1 MADAVRDRITSAF
14 QKNVANP
21 LMRLMP
27 FQTLLETTGRK
38 SGQPRRTPL
47 GGRRV
52 GDQFWLVSEFGDK
65 SQYVKNIQANPAVRV
80 RLNGKWHKGVAH
92 LLPDDD
98 PHERLRSLPQFN
110 SLGVRTFGSNLLT
123 IRVDLKD

>member
-1 MADAVRDRITSAF
+1 MATARDRITAVF
-14 QKNVANP
+14 QKNIANP
-21 LMRLMP
+21 LARTLP

-38 SGQPRRTPL
+38 SGEPRRTPL

-52 GDQFWLVSEFGDK
+52 GNQFWFVSEFGDR
-65 SQYVKNIQANPAVRV
+65 SQYVKNIQADPAVRV

-98 PHERLRSLPQFN
+98 PHERLRSLPSIN
-110 SLGVRTFGSNLLT
+110 SMGVRTFGTNLLT
-123 IRVDLKD
+123 IRVDFED

>member
-1 MADAVRDRITSAF
+1 MADDLRDRVTILF
-14 QKNVANP
+14 QKNVAN
-21 LMRLMP
+21 RLMKVLP

-52 GDQFWLVSEFGDK
+52 GNEFWLVSEFGDN
-65 SQYVKNIQANPAVRV
+65 SQYVKNIRANPAVRV

-98 PHERLRSLPQFN
+98 PQERLRSLPQFN
-110 SLGVRTFGSNLLT
+110 SFGVRTFGTNLLT
-123 IRVDLKD
+123 IRVDLED

>member
-52 GDQFWLVSEFGDK
+52 GDEFWLVSEFGDK

>member
-1 MADAVRDRITSAF
+1 MAIRNRVTTVF

-38 SGQPRRTPL
+38 SGEPRRTPL

-52 GDQFWLVSEFGDK
+52 GDEFWFVSEFGDK
-65 SQYVKNIQANPAVRV
+65 SQYVKNIQVNPAVRV
-80 RLNGKWHKGVAH
+80 RLDGRWHTGTAH
-92 LLPDDD
+92 LVPGDD
-98 PHERLRSLPQFN
+98 PQVRLRSLPQLN
-110 SLGVRTFGSNLLT
+110 SFGVRTFGTNLLT